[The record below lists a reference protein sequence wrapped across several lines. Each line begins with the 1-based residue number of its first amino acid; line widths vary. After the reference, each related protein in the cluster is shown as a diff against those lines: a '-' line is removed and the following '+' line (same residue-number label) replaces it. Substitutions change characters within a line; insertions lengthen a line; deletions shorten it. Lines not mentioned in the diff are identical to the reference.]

1 MRSNMFRLFALLLVA
16 ALGVPAGA
24 SVAQDKAQRSR
35 PRTVGQQPP
44 PVAPPNDRVKERLE
58 PDDTSAPP
66 RADVPVDT
74 LANRQESMNDDAA
87 QLVPYY
93 NNYLAAYR
101 LGPEDVISVNVFGL
115 DRYSKTGITVPPD
128 GVVTLPLIPEGVFVV
143 GKTTKQVAD
152 EITKKL
158 NEYVIDPKVYV
169 SLEKA
174 LSATFSVLGDVA
186 QPGVRAMSRRLSVA
200 EAIAVAGGV
209 LSTGDKSKIYVARRG
224 ADGIWQPMRV
234 NLAAI
239 ERGKAPD
246 NIFLNPG
253 DQVLVPGN
261 RFKSV
266 QKIMQSVL
274 PVIPFFRIF
283 TGGF

>member
-1 MRSNMFRLFALLLVA
+1 MKSNMFRLLALLVIV
-16 ALGVPAGA
+16 ALGIPAGA
-24 SVAQDKAQRSR
+24 YVAQDKDKKSR

-44 PVAPPNDRVKERLE
+44 AAPTNDKIKERLE
-58 PDDTSAPP
+58 PDNTSAPP
-66 RADVPVDT
+66 RTDVPADT
-74 LANRQESMNDDAA
+74 LANRQESMNDEAA

-152 EITKKL
+152 EIAKKL
-158 NEYVIDPKVYV
+158 DEYVIDPKVYV

-224 ADGIWQPMRV
+224 ADGIWQPTRV

-246 NIFLNPG
+246 NLFLNPG

>member
-1 MRSNMFRLFALLLVA
+1 MRSNKFRLLALFVVA
-16 ALGVPAGA
+16 SSLAPAL
-24 SVAQDKAQRSR
+24 SLRAQDKDKKSR
-35 PRTVGQQPP
+35 PRTVAQQPRP
-44 PVAPPNDRVKERLE
+44 AAPTNDQVKEHME
-58 PDDTSAPP
+58 PDDRSAPP

-74 LANRQESMNDDAA
+74 LANRQESMNDEAA
-87 QLVPYY
+87 QVVPYY
-93 NNYLAAYR
+93 NNYLASYR

-115 DRYSKTGITVPPD
+115 ERYSKTGITVPPD

-152 EITKKL
+152 EIAKRL
-158 NEYVIDPKVYV
+158 DEYVIEPKVTV

-174 LSATFSVLGDVA
+174 QSATFSVLGDVA
-186 QPGVRAMSRRLSVA
+186 QPGVRPMTRRLSVG
-200 EAIAVAGGV
+200 EAIALAGGV

-224 ADGIWQPMRV
+224 ADGYWQPTRI

-239 ERGKAPD
+239 EKGRAPD
-246 NIFLNPG
+246 NYYLNPG

-274 PVIPFFRIF
+274 PVLPFFRIF
-283 TGGF
+283 TPF

>member
-1 MRSNMFRLFALLLVA
+1 MRSNKFRLLALLMVA

-24 SVAQDKAQRSR
+24 YVPQDKDKKTR
-35 PRTVGQQPP
+35 PRTVGQQPQQS
-44 PVAPPNDRVKERLE
+44 APTNDKIKERLE

-93 NNYLAAYR
+93 NNYLASYR
-101 LGPEDVISVNVFGL
+101 LGPEDIISVSVFGL
-115 DRYSKTGITVPPD
+115 ERYSRAGITVPPD

-158 NEYVIDPKVYV
+158 DEYVIEPKVYV

-209 LSTGDKSKIYVARRG
+209 LSTGDKSKVYVARRG
-224 ADGIWQPMRV
+224 ADGIWQPVRI

-239 ERGKAPD
+239 ERGRAPD
-246 NIFLNPG
+246 NYYLNPG

-274 PVIPFFRIF
+274 PVLPFFRIF
-283 TGGF
+283 TPGL